1 VNIKVM
7 VYLGRLKIPGDFPGP
22 CVREEEPK
30 QVPWHQRGCEYWHR
44 MNPISEEMAREMS
57 RTFKQRE
64 IESKYEIIDEKYK
77 KLEEESN
84 VLKEII
90 KELEGRK

>member
-1 VNIKVM
+1 
-7 VYLGRLKIPGDFPGP
+7 
-22 CVREEEPK
+22 
-30 QVPWHQRGCEYWHR
+30 
-44 MNPISEEMAREMS
+44 MS